1 MLYHFSLK
9 SWNGAASVEALVEAI
24 WPNRVFSHPVS
35 PNILE
40 IFLSLNWNV
49 FFLSNLAKMV
59 QFFNFNAHF
68 VLFIHTTLNAITRYL
83 LNKEPNKFTQLPWT
97 MYWVF
102 SSKEAAMK
110 KIVPGKKSR
119 WSGKSSNIFLL
130 ENLCPHYISR
140 EWKAWCESSV
150 MLDTTTTESIQI
162 LSERTTRKAALF
174 SIWKRDK
181 GDFNM

>member
-1 MLYHFSLK
+1 M
-9 SWNGAASVEALVEAI
+9 
-24 WPNRVFSHPVS
+24 
-35 PNILE
+35 
-40 IFLSLNWNV
+40 

-110 KIVPGKKSR
+110 KIVPGKNPEGHARAQISFFWKSFALITYQESEKPDVKALSCWTQQQQSPSR
-119 WSGKSSNIFLL
+119 SSRRGQQGKLFFLDM
-130 ENLCPHYISR
+130 E
-140 EWKAWCESSV
+140 E
-150 MLDTTTTESIQI
+150 
-162 LSERTTRKAALF
+162 
-174 SIWKRDK
+174 
-181 GDFNM
+181 G

>member
-1 MLYHFSLK
+1 
-9 SWNGAASVEALVEAI
+9 
-24 WPNRVFSHPVS
+24 
-35 PNILE
+35 
-40 IFLSLNWNV
+40 
-49 FFLSNLAKMV
+49 MV
-59 QFFNFNAHF
+59 QFLNFNAHF

-119 WSGKSSNIFLL
+119 RSRKSSNIFLL
-130 ENLCPHYISR
+130 EILCPHYISR

-162 LSERTTRKAALF
+162 LLERTTRKSVFSRYGRGIKEILICKASIQTLSWTLTKLF
-174 SIWKRDK
+174 LSEKLLISSCISDPIRIIPISNVLYDGVWLI
-181 GDFNM
+181 